1 VRVSLGRIVEISM
14 EATVTFRS
22 GQQRARLATLA
33 FWASIGMAGVVAA
46 STLWQFD
53 LWRRIGAGLEV
64 SLDEA
69 ELSDGLSAVIGLLD
83 VGVLFA
89 TGITFLM
96 WFHRVRANLPAL
108 GVADARW
115 SPGWAVGWWFVPVM
129 SLFRPYQVAAEIW
142 QASDPAAT
150 QADWRQRPVGSMLGW
165 WWGLFIAAI
174 VVEQVSFRLWMR
186 VDEYT
191 SADVMQNLALLDVT
205 AAAVNVVG
213 ALLAIRVI
221 REIDRRQSARV
232 QLSAFT

>member
-1 VRVSLGRIVEISM
+1 M

-33 FWASIGMAGVVAA
+33 FWASIVMAGVVAA

-64 SLDEA
+64 SVEEA
-69 ELSDGLSAVIGLLD
+69 ELSDGLSAVVGLLD

-89 TGITFLM
+89 SGITFLM
-96 WFHRVRANLPAL
+96 WFHRVRANLLAL
-108 GVADARW
+108 GVSDARW

-150 QADWRQRPVGSMLGW
+150 QADWRQRPVGSLLGW
-165 WWGLFIAAI
+165 WWALFVAAI
-174 VVEQVSFRLWMR
+174 VVEQVSFRMWMR

-191 SADVMQNLALLDVT
+191 SSDFMQSLALVDVT
-205 AAAVNVVG
+205 AAAVNVAG
-213 ALLAIRVI
+213 AWLAIRVI
-221 REIDRRQSARV
+221 REIERRQSTRV

>member
-1 VRVSLGRIVEISM
+1 M
-14 EATVTFRS
+14 EATVSFRS
-22 GQQRARLATLA
+22 GHKRARLATLA
-33 FWASIGMAGVVAA
+33 FRASIGMAGVVAA

-53 LWRRIGAGLEV
+53 LWRRIGAGIEV
-64 SLDEA
+64 SLEEA
-69 ELSDGLSAVIGLLD
+69 ELSDGLSAVFGLFD
-83 VGVLFA
+83 VGVLVA

-150 QADWRQRPVGSMLGW
+150 QADWRQRPVGSLLGW
-165 WWGLFIAAI
+165 WWALFVAAI
-174 VVEQVSFRLWMR
+174 VVEQASFRMWMR

-191 SADVMQNLALLDVT
+191 SSDFMQSLALVDVT
-205 AAAVNVVG
+205 AAAVNVIG
-213 ALLAIRVI
+213 AWLAIRVI
-221 REIDRRQSARV
+221 REIEHRQSTRV
-232 QLSAFT
+232 QLGAFA

>member
-1 VRVSLGRIVEISM
+1 M

-22 GQQRARLATLA
+22 GQQRARCATLT
-33 FWASIGMAGVVAA
+33 FWASIGMAGVAAA

-53 LWRRIGAGLEV
+53 LWRRLGAGLEV
-64 SLDEA
+64 SIEEA
-69 ELSDGLSAVIGLLD
+69 EMSDGLSAVVGLLD
-83 VGVLFA
+83 VAVLVA

-108 GVADARW
+108 GVTDARW

-150 QADWRQRPVGSMLGW
+150 QADWRQRPVGSLLGW
-165 WWGLFIAAI
+165 WWGIFIASIA
-174 VVEQVSFRLWMR
+174 VEQVSFRLWMR

-191 SADVMQNLALLDVT
+191 PADFMQNLALLDV
-205 AAAVNVVG
+205 AVAAVNVVG
-213 ALLAIRVI
+213 AVLAIRVI
-221 REIDRRQSARV
+221 REIERRQSARA
-232 QLSAFT
+232 QLNAFA